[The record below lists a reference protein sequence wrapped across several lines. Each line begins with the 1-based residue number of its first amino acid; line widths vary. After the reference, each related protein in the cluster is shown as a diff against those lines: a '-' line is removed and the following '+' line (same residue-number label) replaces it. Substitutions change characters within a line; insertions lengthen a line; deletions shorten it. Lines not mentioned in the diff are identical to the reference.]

1 MPWAPPGRLY
11 PLIDTGACE
20 ARGENP
26 LGFAAACLRGGAR
39 LLQLRV
45 KDGASG
51 AFLELADA
59 IVAAGRPFG
68 ATIIVNDRGDI
79 ARMAGAG
86 GVHVGQD
93 DLSPDDVRRLVGPL
107 VIGVSTHDERQVDEA
122 LASAADYIAVGPIF
136 RTSTKDTGYSARGL
150 ELLRY
155 ASGRG
160 KPVIAIGGIDLHRA
174 PEAIGAGAAAVA
186 VISDLFAESV
196 EGRVRDYLRA
206 LQ

>member
-1 MPWAPPGRLY
+1 LPWAPPAPLY
-11 PLIDTGACE
+11 PIIDTAACE
-20 ARGENP
+20 ARGEDP

-45 KDGASG
+45 KGEASG
-51 AFLELADA
+51 VFLDLADA
-59 IVAAGRPFG
+59 LVAAGRPVG
-68 ATIIVNDRGDI
+68 ATIVVNDRGDI

-86 GVHVGQD
+86 GVHVGQE
-93 DLSPDDVRRLVGPL
+93 DLSPEDLRRLVGPL
-107 VIGVSTHDERQVDEA
+107 VIGVSTHDERQVDAA

-136 RTSTKDTGYSARGL
+136 GTSTKNTGYTARGL

-160 KPVIAIGGIDLHRA
+160 KPVVAIGGIDLRRA

-196 EGRVRDYLRA
+196 DARVREYLRA
-206 LQ
+206 LE

>member
-1 MPWAPPGRLY
+1 VPWAPPGPLY
-11 PLIDTGACE
+11 PIIDTAACE
-20 ARGENP
+20 ARGEDP

-45 KDGASG
+45 KGGASG
-51 AFLELADA
+51 AFLDLADA
-59 IVAAGRPFG
+59 LVTAGRPFG
-68 ATIIVNDRGDI
+68 ATIVVNDRGDI
-79 ARMAGAG
+79 ARMAGAD
-86 GVHVGQD
+86 GVHVGQE
-93 DLSPDDVRRLVGPL
+93 DLSPDDLRRLVGPL
-107 VIGVSTHDERQVDEA
+107 VIGLSTHDERQVDEA

-136 RTSTKDTGYSARGL
+136 GTSTKDTGYTARGL

-160 KPVIAIGGIDLHRA
+160 KPVIAIGGIDLVRA

-196 EGRVRDYLRA
+196 EARVRDYLWT